1 MKGFKAIINKDSVVE
16 AQNLAVKA
24 KNWMSYF
31 LLTRMVYWTL
41 PPKKIYVISF
51 LLDEKIG

>member
-24 KNWMSYF
+24 KN
-31 LLTRMVYWTL
+31 
-41 PPKKIYVISF
+41 
-51 LLDEKIG
+51 